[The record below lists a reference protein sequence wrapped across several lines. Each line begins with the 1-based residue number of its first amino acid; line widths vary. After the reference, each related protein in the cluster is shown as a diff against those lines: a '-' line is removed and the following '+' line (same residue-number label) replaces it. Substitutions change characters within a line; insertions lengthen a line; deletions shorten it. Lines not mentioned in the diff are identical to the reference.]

1 MLRPPLS
8 ALRVLINYIL
18 ETAGPSRESRAMPR
32 PLPAGPESKPGDLTY
47 TLLLLKTTTAI
58 AERRETS
65 GADA

>member
-1 MLRPPLS
+1 
-8 ALRVLINYIL
+8 
-18 ETAGPSRESRAMPR
+18 MPR

-65 GADA
+65 ETDA